1 MIASTLQRKKPALM
15 LLFGIAVALT
25 CGVLIGVQPAIN
37 AEVSRRLA
45 SPFAAVLFSLLVST
59 AIVLP
64 FAFLQDRAP
73 IGPAIAS
80 APWWVWLGGL
90 AGAAFVTAGI
100 TIAPI
105 MGIAL
110 FLMIVVTGQLAAAS
124 FADHFALFGTPKRPM
139 TLSRCLGVGLA
150 LVGVLTFRFGR
161 F

>member
-1 MIASTLQRKKPALM
+1 MI
-15 LLFGIAVALT
+15 LFGIAVALM

-59 AIVLP
+59 AIILP
-64 FAFLQDRAP
+64 FALLQDRAP
-73 IGPAIAS
+73 IGSAVAS
-80 APWWVWLGGL
+80 APWWIWLGGL

-100 TIAPI
+100 TVAPI
-105 MGIAL
+105 IGIAL
-110 FLMIVVTGQLAAAS
+110 FLMIVVTGQLVAAS
-124 FADHFALFGTPKRPM
+124 FADHFALFGTPERPM
-139 TLSRCLGVGLA
+139 TFSRFLGVGLA